1 MTERMKVLDM
11 LEKGTITA
19 SEATEL
25 IKSLDGQPPPIIYP
39 PSPPPHIEAPDIPD
53 LGWIGNLKNAFGNFG
68 SWSSPEEHVTITTG
82 IENFVKELNIKGK
95 NSEVTIEPHEGN
107 ELIADISYVTK
118 KGYDSD
124 PDFGFITEDGVF
136 RLKYDESA
144 FHSVGARIRIPKEVS
159 IDNLKLKSSNAEVR
173 AKDITGKNIKLET
186 KNAEVDAENIF
197 CETIFCTT
205 KNAEIRLDDVKAH
218 NIDCRTKNAEIKVD
232 NIKANEA
239 QIYTSN
245 ALIEISD
252 SDLNKISAKTSNA
265 DLHLFDPINT
275 DRDEL
280 TKLEAETSNG
290 AIKLKLPDV
299 DRKFKI
305 RASTSNGHIKNDF
318 DNMILKVN
326 EKNYLDA
333 ISPDYDN
340 VNNKTKISLQTSNG
354 NIKINKI

>member
-25 IKSLDGQPPPIIYP
+25 LICLDGQPPPIFHP
-39 PSPPPHIEAPDIPD
+39 PSPPPHPETHDIPD
-53 LGWIGNLKNAFGNFG
+53 LGWIGSLKNAFGNFG
-68 SWSSPEEHVTITTG
+68 GWSNHEEHVTITTG
-82 IENFVKELNIKGK
+82 VDSFIKELYIKGK
-95 NSEVTIEPHEGN
+95 NSEVTIEPHDGS
-107 ELIADISYVTK
+107 ELIADISYVIK
-118 KGYDSD
+118 KGSD
-124 PDFGFITEDGVF
+124 YSPDFGFITDDGVF

-159 IDNLKLKSSNAEVR
+159 MDNLKLISSNAEVR
-173 AKDITGKNIKLET
+173 AKDITGKNMKLET
-186 KNAEVDAENIF
+186 KNAEVDAENIC

-205 KNAEIRLDDVKAH
+205 KNAEIRLDDVEAH

-245 ALIEISD
+245 ALIEIID
-252 SDLNKISAKTSNA
+252 SDLSKISAKTSNA
-265 DLHLFDPINT
+265 DLNLFDPINT
-275 DRDEL
+275 NRDEL

-299 DRKFKI
+299 DRKYKI

-318 DNMILKVN
+318 DNMILKVD